1 MNIAPHNPVRP
12 QASVEA
18 LSLEFLQA
26 ECVTQD
32 TSSSDHLQ
40 REAFDRTDDVEEIAS
55 NNTTPSSS
63 NILRSDPFNL
73 PANFEESIP
82 STLGLSITNSRSRP
96 EPLKWAKGVEDPV
109 ASKSTTL
116 PNLHLPDSFDWAADV
131 EDPHLPNSQNVGNT
145 YTCCVSHHWG
155 EYFPGDSP
163 RERFQAPPRFH
174 PLPLTASPVQAS
186 LVRRELILFPRK
198 AILLGAHNEAFL
210 VFSSQQMPSTGT
222 PLTMIEV
229 PEPEEPGFYFVSS
242 ASSVDS
248 SDRLAIQDWDWVKID
263 EQAEAMFCHR
273 AMRQQSEEY
282 VHHYNWMCQP
292 TETRITTTPEVLL
305 ACIKGGPIVP
315 AGRNMIRA
323 KSIRNRAMP
332 FIDLVT
338 VYLQGL
344 DKGILTLRGPD
355 LLQASHGHFQKL
367 YSLHGAWTKDGEL
380 TKDQIMVDTG
390 NNKQYLFPALVIG
403 NGFFINSQIKSA
415 SAWST
420 TARVATAA
428 ARAFKIPQKLT
439 WRPTSSR
446 LQTFQAATPAL
457 FRELRQPEPQC
468 ILTSPS
474 LRANETTALTSLPE
488 LPSPQLA
495 SECIFKPPSLRDL
508 QTAAPISFLGLSPPH
523 LEAECELTHSRTQ
536 TIQSVTPALS
546 RGVSLAQFKAKNR
559 PQHHRHR
566 QLTSESPSGTSYE
579 YFTFPIPTFDRPPK
593 RWKLRDANRSLRK
606 VMGTLFRWPWKQ

>member
-1 MNIAPHNPVRP
+1 MNIAPHNP
-12 QASVEA
+12 
-18 LSLEFLQA
+18 
-26 ECVTQD
+26 D

-131 EDPHLPNSQNVGNT
+131 EDPHLPNSQN
-145 YTCCVSHHWG
+145 
-155 EYFPGDSP
+155 
-163 RERFQAPPRFH
+163 
-174 PLPLTASPVQAS
+174 
-186 LVRRELILFPRK
+186 
-198 AILLGAHNEAFL
+198 
-210 VFSSQQMPSTGT
+210 QMPSTGT